1 MPKVSQRENGILVVE
16 YPAHARI
23 GLKDVK
29 SAYEDRMA
37 ICQEPH
43 CILSII
49 HGISLITDEA
59 VEFLMSPEHTEMIKA
74 NAIVVDSKSGYYEH
88 DNNILWML
96 KNIDKPKVNVEVFDN
111 EESALEWLSHY
122 L

>member
-1 MPKVSQRENGILVVE
+1 MPKVSQREDGILVVE

-29 SAYEDRMA
+29 SAYGDRMA

-49 HGISLITDEA
+49 HGIALITDEA
-59 VEFLMSPEHTEMIKA
+59 VEFLISSEHTEMIKA
-74 NAIVVDSKSGYYEH
+74 NAIVVDPESGYYEH
-88 DNNILWML
+88 GNNILWML

-111 EESALEWLSHY
+111 EDLALEWLSKY
-122 L
+122 S